1 MNQASQYNFS
11 LDFPRH
17 SHLIQLKL
25 YQPTK
30 TAKTLCLCNT
40 ATVTTDNDI
49 TELVVKN
56 SIKIKITKVIL
67 SQNHFLLIIP
77 NFPYFIFFHSQL
89 KTKMFEEL

>member
-1 MNQASQYNFS
+1 MSQTNQSNFN
-11 LDFPRH
+11 LDTPRH
-17 SHLIQLKL
+17 AHLIQLKL

-30 TAKTLCLCNT
+30 TAETLCLCNT

-67 SQNHFLLIIP
+67 SENHYLLIIP
-77 NFPYFIFFHSQL
+77 NFPYYLFSIHS
-89 KTKMFEEL
+89 